1 MCAYTCGQTL
11 GQRSNSIF
19 YTTKGLGM
27 DLAHT
32 SHGFNLPS
40 FNLKI
45 LVAVDWCRG
54 YSQWAVGSEGQ
65 TKGRLEAEEGTGAKL
80 RKFLLTL

>member
-1 MCAYTCGQTL
+1 MCLYLRADL
-11 GQRSNSIF
+11 RSAVKLNFF

-32 SHGFNLPS
+32 SHGFNFPS

-54 YSQWAVGSEGQ
+54 CSQWAVGSEGQ
-65 TKGRLEAEEGTGAKL
+65 AKGRLEAEVGTGAKL
-80 RKFLLTL
+80 RKLLLTL